1 MLSRRITLVGMIRLP
16 FTVLLALTLLVAGM
30 TAAQAGSS
38 NKKKDVLAVRIHG
51 EGGAEE
57 GERFTVPVD
66 LLDGR
71 RAALSI
77 MPLLSEHDIKGVYPF
92 HAADGSYGVYL
103 RLDPHGA
110 NLLTQY
116 SVERMGRNNVLA
128 VMVNGRQVTDVLV
141 DKPVRDGI
149 FCIPQG
155 LTMVEAAR
163 FVNAFPV
170 MGHEKEKAQKKKQA
184 PFMPT
189 DIMLP
194 PKAADLKG
202 ASPTP

>member
-1 MLSRRITLVGMIRLP
+1 MNRSPFVALLTLA
-16 FTVLLALTLLVAGM
+16 LLAIGASALHAG
-30 TAAQAGSS
+30 TS
-38 NKKKDVLAVRIHG
+38 NRKKEVLSVRIHG

-57 GERFTVPVD
+57 GEKFTVPVV

-71 RAALSI
+71 RAPLSI
-77 MPLLSEHDIKGVYPF
+77 MPLLTEHDIKSVYPF
-92 HAADGSYGVYL
+92 RVSDGSFGVYL

-116 SVERMGRNNVLA
+116 SLERTGRNNVLA

-141 DKPVRDGI
+141 DKPVRDGL

-163 FVNAFPV
+163 FVNAYPV
-170 MGHEKEKAQKKKQA
+170 TGQENAKSQKKKT
-184 PFMPT
+184 PKFMPSN
-189 DIMLP
+189 IMLP
-194 PKAADLKG
+194 PKSSDLSG
-202 ASPTP
+202 ASAPTPAAP